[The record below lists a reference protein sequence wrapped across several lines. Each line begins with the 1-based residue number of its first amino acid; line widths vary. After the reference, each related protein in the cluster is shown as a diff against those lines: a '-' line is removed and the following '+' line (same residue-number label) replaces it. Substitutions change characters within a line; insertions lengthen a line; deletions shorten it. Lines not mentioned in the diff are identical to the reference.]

1 VPQVPGFGTWDS
13 IIPTGRNANNRY
25 HLNGI
30 AIPQICTYDFY
41 VKTILGLLLLSSA
54 TLHAAPRVCHAAT
67 DAARYTGKDV
77 CIAAHI
83 YDVVE
88 LRDGTRFLDT
98 CSPQTSDADCRFTI
112 ASLPQ
117 DRREAGN
124 LDSLR
129 GRDIEL
135 RGTIHSVNQRS
146 LIYLSNAR
154 QLHGGAEKFRPNPAL
169 LRGFSAEDGK
179 APVHDPALS
188 GNRHFSV
195 FRAKR

>member
-1 VPQVPGFGTWDS
+1 MWDRKS
-13 IIPTGRNANNRY
+13 LPAFIT
-25 HLNGI
+25 
-30 AIPQICTYDFY
+30 F
-41 VKTILGLLLLSSA
+41 TIVRTIGLSLLFSFT
-54 TLHAAPRVCHAAT
+54 TLHAAPRICHPAT
-67 DAARYTGKDV
+67 EAARYTGKDV

-98 CSPQTSDADCRFTI
+98 CSPETSDADCRFTI

-117 DRREAGN
+117 DRRETGN

-129 GRDIEL
+129 GHDIEL

>member
-1 VPQVPGFGTWDS
+1 MRTLP
-13 IIPTGRNANNRY
+13 
-25 HLNGI
+25 
-30 AIPQICTYDFY
+30 
-41 VKTILGLLLLSSA
+41 GLLLICT
-54 TLHAAPRVCHAAT
+54 TLHAAPRVCHPAT
-67 DAARYTGKDV
+67 DAARYTGKDI

-83 YDVVE
+83 YDIVE

-98 CSPQTSDADCRFTI
+98 CSPDTSDENCRFTI

-117 DRREAGN
+117 DRHEAGN

-135 RGTIHSVNQRS
+135 RGIIHSVNQRS
-146 LIYLSNAR
+146 LIYFSNAR

-169 LRGFSAEDGK
+169 LHGFSAEDGK
-179 APVHDPALS
+179 APVHDPSLS

-195 FRAKR
+195 FRATH

>member
-1 VPQVPGFGTWDS
+1 MGSHFAKQ
-13 IIPTGRNANNRY
+13 PTYHRNVR
-25 HLNGI
+25 
-30 AIPQICTYDFY
+30 
-41 VKTILGLLLLSSA
+41 ILTGLLLICS
-54 TLHAAPRVCHAAT
+54 TCLHAAPRVCHPVT
-67 DAARYTGKDV
+67 EAARYTGKDV

-83 YDVVE
+83 YDIAQ

-124 LDSLR
+124 LESLR

-146 LIYLSNAR
+146 LIYLSSAR

-169 LRGFSAEDGK
+169 LHGFGAEDGK
-179 APVHDPALS
+179 APVHDPSLS
-188 GNRHFSV
+188 GNRHFSL
-195 FRAKR
+195 FRATH